1 MARAQAEQHHSWW
14 DTAVSWIN
22 KAAPIITAVAIATSV
37 IPLFGEATGLLA
49 LAVNAVSLLSTAA
62 DVATIA
68 TNGYATFEDVTNPNK
83 KAGVLQTLTDIGATV
98 LSVAGAGAAAK
109 LAFAASGMRPAVSTA
124 KVARGVLDKAV
135 NAGLAKGFS
144 GPPQALMRAFKGAEG
159 LRDIVM
165 RWRAYRQ
172 PG

>member
-1 MARAQAEQHHSWW
+1 M
-14 DTAVSWIN
+14 
-22 KAAPIITAVAIATSV
+22 
-37 IPLFGEATGLLA
+37 FGEATGLLA

-98 LSVAGAGAAAK
+98 LSGAAAK